1 MTRFWYA
8 ACLGLALFALAG
20 PTAAQDKDKKVD
32 DEDKEIKEAQK
43 DVLDLTKDVSA
54 AKPDAKAIEAKAGK
68 IKKKYEELN
77 TVMHIY
83 KPKDKGGIGYGKAGE
98 GIELKIIGLGKRAL
112 APAALT
118 KEKDELVKLANINI
132 AMAAIT
138 KHYAPT
144 KTKGGKGK
152 KDWEQHCED
161 MRKGAEALIKAVKG
175 NTPAAVKAAA
185 NDLNNACNNC
195 HTDFRDN

>member
-1 MTRFWYA
+1 MTRFWHA
-8 ACLGLALFALAG
+8 ACLGMSLLILAG
-20 PTAAQDKDKKVD
+20 PGAAQDKKEA

-54 AKPDAKAIEAKAGK
+54 DKPDAKAINEKAAK

-98 GIELKIIGLGKRAL
+98 GIELKIIGMGKRVV
-112 APAALT
+112 PAATLT
-118 KEKDELVKLANINI
+118 KDKDELIKMANINI

-152 KDWEQHCED
+152 KDWESHCED
-161 MRKGAEALIKAVKG
+161 QRKAAEELIKAVKAG
-175 NTPAAVKAAA
+175 KAADVKTAA
-185 NDLNNACNNC
+185 NNLNNACNNC